1 VPKLKIK
8 YVVCLESGSESVK
21 QVSLIAAIKHGDILA
36 VRRELD
42 RGANIH
48 EKDSQGW
55 TPLFH
60 AAHKGDLH
68 ILQLLIGAGA
78 DVNHGSD
85 TGFTA
90 LFSAVLGGHTEV
102 VKRLLISGAKPS
114 PVQGIKLRGYAP
126 NAEIRRLLDDSK

>member
-1 VPKLKIK
+1 MQQL
-8 YVVCLESGSESVK
+8 
-21 QVSLIAAIKHGDILA
+21 SLIAAIKRGDTIA

-42 RGANIH
+42 RGADIH

-68 ILQLLIGAGA
+68 ILELLIGAGA
-78 DVNHGSD
+78 DINLGSH

-90 LFSAVLGGHTEV
+90 LFSAVLGGHIEV
-102 VKRLLISGAKPS
+102 VKVLLTSGAKPS
-114 PVQGIKLRGYAP
+114 PVQGIALRGYAP
-126 NAEIRRLLDDSK
+126 NAEIRRLLDNSK

>member
-1 VPKLKIK
+1 M
-8 YVVCLESGSESVK
+8 K
-21 QVSLIAAIKHGDILA
+21 QISLIAAIKHNDAIA

-42 RGANIH
+42 RGADIH
-48 EKDSQGW
+48 QEDSQGW

-78 DVNHGSD
+78 DVNQGSH

-90 LFSAVLGGHTEV
+90 LFSAVLSGHTEV
-102 VKRLLISGAKPS
+102 VRQLLVSGAKPM
-114 PVQGIKLRGYAP
+114 PVQGIALRGYAP
-126 NAEIRRLLDDSK
+126 NIEIRELLDNSAENLSNDSKGRTTKT